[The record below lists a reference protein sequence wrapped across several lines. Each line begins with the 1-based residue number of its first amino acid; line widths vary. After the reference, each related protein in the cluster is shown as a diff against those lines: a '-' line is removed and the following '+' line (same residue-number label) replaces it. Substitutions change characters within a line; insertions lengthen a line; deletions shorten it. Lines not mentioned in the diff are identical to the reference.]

1 MIHVIVAVFAV
12 FGTLWALAVWI
23 VGGFTIA
30 VAGITIQSHDPSR
43 PLALAIIAAIVYFS
57 IRGPWNARR
66 LTRPLAV
73 LLAICPAVAGIARN
87 SWTGGGADQYAYV
100 SQADLWLNGDL
111 TVPIPLAATAPWPE
125 ALLTFTPHGFRPSL
139 SSPALVPVTAPGL
152 PLLMAAAKTVAGHC
166 AMFLVTPLCGALLV
180 WITFAIGCRLVSDVV
195 GLAGAWLVATS
206 PAVLAMVVSPM
217 SDVPAAALWSGA
229 MYFTLGSSSRSS
241 LMAGLAASAAIL
253 IRPNLAPLAAI
264 LMLWRCWTTVTAGLK
279 ATTTI
284 DATTIDATTD
294 VAGLRANTTDAAV
307 SIVAPTLSAVVLTFR
322 SAVVPM
328 IAGTLPGCL
337 FIAWINNRLYGSP
350 LASGYGS
357 LSALF
362 SLSYTPI
369 NIERYGVWL
378 VQSQTPLA
386 VAGIAAL
393 LLPSKWIWPTRDQ
406 RQGALL
412 LGACVVVVWA
422 LYLSYMPFEA
432 WWFLRFLLPAWPAMC
447 LGAAAVV
454 CRIAQTRGFSGRVA
468 ACATLAVV
476 GAHNLYYA
484 STHGAFPS
492 GEGDHRYVSI
502 AKMVEQATD
511 PAAVVFAGQHSGPIR
526 YYAGRTIVR
535 FDMLDGAWL
544 DRAVLWLNSQGR
556 RPYFLLEEWET
567 TAFQERFARSNTLG
581 TIAFAPIVDYRA
593 PGVPG
598 RVYLFDPA
606 RPEGD
611 TPITTPPASAHAKC
625 VPPSPLLH
633 LR

>member
-1 MIHVIVAVFAV
+1 MIHAIVAVIAI

-30 VAGITIQSHDPSR
+30 VAGITIQSHDPLR
-43 PLALAIIAAIVYFS
+43 PLALAVVAAMVYLAT
-57 IRGPWNARR
+57 RGPLNTRR
-66 LTRPLAV
+66 LTIPLAV
-73 LLAICPAVAGIARN
+73 LLALCPALTGIARN
-87 SWTGGGADQYAYV
+87 SWTAGGADQYAYV
-100 SQADLWLNGDL
+100 SQADLWLDGNL

-125 ALLTFTPHGFRPSL
+125 ASLTFMPHGFRPAVSG
-139 SSPALVPVTAPGL
+139 PALVPVTAPGL
-152 PLLMAAAKTVAGHC
+152 PLLMAAAKTIAGHC
-166 AMFLVTPLCGALLV
+166 AMFLVTPLSGAMLV
-180 WITFAIGCRLVSDVV
+180 WITFAIGRRLVSDAV
-195 GLAGAWLVATS
+195 GLAAAWLVATS
-206 PAVLAMVVSPM
+206 PSVLAMLVSPM
-217 SDVPAAALWSGA
+217 SDVPAAAFWAGA
-229 MYFTLGSSSRSS
+229 IYFTLGSSSRSA

-264 LMLWRCWTTVTAGLK
+264 LVMWRFWATTAGAGLK
-279 ATTTI
+279 AST
-284 DATTIDATTD
+284 
-294 VAGLRANTTDAAV
+294 TTDAT
-307 SIVAPTLSAVVLTFR
+307 SIATSSAPLNVVPAFRSALTTAT

-350 LASGYGS
+350 LVSGYGS

-362 SLSYTPI
+362 SLSFVPI

-386 VAGIAAL
+386 VVGIAAL
-393 LLPSKWIWPTRDQ
+393 LVPLKTIWPAREQ
-406 RQGALL
+406 RQAALL

-422 LYLSYMPFEA
+422 LYLIYMPFEA

-447 LGAAAVV
+447 LGAAACV
-454 CRIAQTRGFSGRVA
+454 CRIAQTRGITGRA
-468 ACATLAVV
+468 TACAILAVV

-492 GEGDHRYVSI
+492 GEGEHRYVSI

-511 PAAVVFAGQHSGPIR
+511 PAAVIFTGQHSGPIR

-535 FDMLDGAWL
+535 FDILDAAWL
-544 DRAVLWLNSQGR
+544 DRAVQWLTSQGR
-556 RPYFLLEEWET
+556 RPYFLLEEWEM
-567 TAFQERFARSNTLG
+567 TAFQERFARSNALG
-581 TIAFAPIVDYRA
+581 TIALAPIVDYRA

>member
-1 MIHVIVAVFAV
+1 M
-12 FGTLWALAVWI
+12 GR
-23 VGGFTIA
+23 
-30 VAGITIQSHDPSR
+30 S
-43 PLALAIIAAIVYFS
+43 
-57 IRGPWNARR
+57 
-66 LTRPLAV
+66 
-73 LLAICPAVAGIARN
+73 
-87 SWTGGGADQYAYV
+87 
-100 SQADLWLNGDL
+100 
-111 TVPIPLAATAPWPE
+111 
-125 ALLTFTPHGFRPSL
+125 
-139 SSPALVPVTAPGL
+139 
-152 PLLMAAAKTVAGHC
+152 
-166 AMFLVTPLCGALLV
+166 
-180 WITFAIGCRLVSDVV
+180 
-195 GLAGAWLVATS
+195 ATS
-206 PAVLAMVVSPM
+206 IVVPTFGSV
-217 SDVPAAALWSGA
+217 VP
-229 MYFTLGSSSRSS
+229 
-241 LMAGLAASAAIL
+241 
-253 IRPNLAPLAAI
+253 
-264 LMLWRCWTTVTAGLK
+264 
-279 ATTTI
+279 
-284 DATTIDATTD
+284 
-294 VAGLRANTTDAAV
+294 
-307 SIVAPTLSAVVLTFR
+307 TFR

-337 FIAWINNRLYGSP
+337 FIAWINNSLYGSP

-362 SLSYTPI
+362 SLSYIPI

-386 VAGIAAL
+386 VVGIAAL
-393 LLPSKWIWPTRDQ
+393 LLPLKWIWPTREQ
-406 RQGALL
+406 RQAALL

-422 LYLSYMPFEA
+422 LYLIYMPFEA

-454 CRIAQTRGFSGRVA
+454 FRIAQTRGVSGRVA
-468 ACATLAVV
+468 ACAILAVV
-476 GAHNLYYA
+476 GAHNLFYA

-535 FDMLDGAWL
+535 FDMLDAAWL
-544 DRAVLWLNSQGR
+544 DRAVQWLNSQGR